1 LDRWKSIGRGVG
13 YAALVLTL
21 AGGAFWLGTH
31 ATAGPSPAWAEN
43 GSPTVTDQ
51 AAQIGGRPVGEVL
64 VNGTVVIRMRTAS
77 GGFTAHERA
86 TIVADRI
93 RRWVAGPFSPYDL
106 AVREGAYGDAE
117 LRAAGQLLVT
127 ANAEEAAALDS
138 TAMGLAQAWRD
149 NIMMALGAGPE
160 MPPAGTG
167 ATGATPGEG
176 AAQSGTWTPSEPY
189 SDKIVPIISVLEGV
203 KIGAARINGP
213 ESKVAQVQGVAQLE
227 THFRNYLEIDVYVP
241 ITTDRPGPGGLD
253 RVQEVGVTALG
264 DLEVEL

>member
-1 LDRWKSIGRGVG
+1 LDTWKWMARGMG
-13 YAALVLTL
+13 YAALILAL

-31 ATAGPSPAWAEN
+31 ATAGPSPAWADT

-51 AAQIGGRPVGEVL
+51 AAQIGGQPVGEVL
-64 VNGTVVIRMRTAS
+64 VDGTVVIRMRTAS

-86 TIVADRI
+86 TIIADRV
-93 RRWVAGPFSPYDL
+93 RRWVSGPFSPYDL

-127 ANAEEAAALDS
+127 ANTEEAAALDS
-138 TAMGLAQAWRD
+138 TAIGLAQAWRD
-149 NIMMALGAGPE
+149 NIMMALGAAPE
-160 MPPAGTG
+160 LPAGGTG
-167 ATGATPGEG
+167 AVPGEG

-213 ESKVAQVQGVAQLE
+213 ESKVSQVQGVAQLE
-227 THFRNYLEIDVYVP
+227 THFKDYLEIDVYVP

-264 DLEVEL
+264 DLEIDL